1 MSYGEGVPPQTGF
14 VALAAAI
21 VGGILLSAVF
31 LVEVWQRKVDPA
43 ENDVEKSRRDDIP
56 DRSSID
62 REAPDVSAMPPVGG
76 IATRINAV
84 QPPWRAGNGQ
94 N

>member
-1 MSYGEGVPPQTGF
+1 MGRGVPPQTGF
-14 VALAAAI
+14 VAFAAAI
-21 VGGILLSAVF
+21 VGGVLLSAAF

-56 DRSSID
+56 NRSSID
-62 REAPDVSAMPPVGG
+62 REAPDVSAMPHVGG
-76 IATRINAV
+76 GMATRINAV